1 MPEIISTLIAK
12 REKDYD
18 ERRFFAAIEGI
29 DLDQQQQ
36 KSSSSFEDI
45 KARVFSNCQA
55 QNSDDILSLQGINAQ
70 QAGFGIGSGLEYSDL
85 KDNEPKNPFS

>member
-45 KARVFSNCQA
+45 KARVFSNGQA